1 MFITTEP
8 EDVVKIILRDASRR
22 REMNYINREKA
33 QEDPR
38 MMLLMGM
45 NTSLITYPI
54 TPIIASPTRHAFSIL
69 KYSVIK
75 LTSTIFGRLRADL

>member
-1 MFITTEP
+1 
-8 EDVVKIILRDASRR
+8 
-22 REMNYINREKA
+22 MNYINREKA